1 MIGKATGL
9 HGLSQRARFQR
20 DGYLITTAM
29 VPDDAIAAMSVE
41 AARVADAG
49 LLVVRFPHEQSPLFH
64 AILGHPAITA
74 LLTKLI
80 GFRDIVMVAGEDPC
94 GWTCITGL
102 SRPFV
107 RWQGPR

>member
-64 AILGHPAITA
+64 AILERRAFNLVHT
-74 LLTKLI
+74 L
-80 GFRDIVMVAGEDPC
+80 
-94 GWTCITGL
+94 
-102 SRPFV
+102 RP
-107 RWQGPR
+107 